1 MSLMHRLLSWLACAG
16 LGRGYLISL
25 IVVSGIAATL
35 ALSVSIRH
43 QESDHIRR
51 TVDGEA
57 EAVSRAIQSAVLW
70 HVQSLLRIARR
81 WEVRKPSMIEWQE
94 DARMMLEHSYGFET
108 IDWVNSSYSTEWSVY
123 TGGQKT
129 IDVASA
135 FDEPRENALKKARQ
149 SQTPIVSRAID
160 LPRSGTAVLIYVPLF
175 TGTERGTFDG
185 FIAAVLN
192 LSSTMT
198 EILDVN
204 LLRRYDLEI
213 LEGDKP
219 IYTKPGAH
227 DTLNNKWA
235 QEAELKLYGVVWHG
249 SLWKIRLWPTDA
261 WLNEMRSFLD
271 EITLVIGF
279 VLTALLALLSYFFQ
293 LARERARQLETTNAK
308 LQQEVTQ
315 REHAQAAL
323 ADFTAMIVHD
333 LRSPLSNVINI
344 LEMTRE
350 GLFGSLHSEQ
360 DTWLG
365 KAENTTR
372 NSVDLISDFLD
383 MSRLESG
390 RIGLVKETVDLR
402 RFLKASLE
410 SYSLAAQEKSIQ
422 LNDEIDDSL
431 PPVEADARRLDQVLS
446 NLLSNALKFTPNGG
460 EIVVGAACSH
470 EQIQI
475 WVRDT
480 GPGIPPDEIGQIFEK
495 YKQTKNGVRS
505 EQKGTGLGLVICKM
519 IVDAHG
525 GAIWAESNGGA
536 TFKFTLPRR

>member
-1 MSLMHRLLSWLACAG
+1 
-16 LGRGYLISL
+16 
-25 IVVSGIAATL
+25 
-35 ALSVSIRH
+35 
-43 QESDHIRR
+43 
-51 TVDGEA
+51 
-57 EAVSRAIQSAVLW
+57 
-70 HVQSLLRIARR
+70 
-81 WEVRKPSMIEWQE
+81 MIEWQE

-213 LEGDKP
+213 LEGNKP

-227 DTLNNKWA
+227 DTLNKKWA

-293 LARERARQLETTNAK
+293 LARERAARNHRSVQGELMHILETA
-308 LQQEVTQ
+308 LEE
-315 REHAQAAL
+315 RPFRAQ
-323 ADFTAMIVHD
+323 D
-333 LRSPLSNVINI
+333 
-344 LEMTRE
+344 
-350 GLFGSLHSEQ
+350 
-360 DTWLG
+360 
-365 KAENTTR
+365 
-372 NSVDLISDFLD
+372 
-383 MSRLESG
+383 
-390 RIGLVKETVDLR
+390 LVKR
-402 RFLKASLE
+402 
-410 SYSLAAQEKSIQ
+410 IQ
-422 LNDEIDDSL
+422 ALGL
-431 PPVEADARRLDQVLS
+431 QTEADGTAAIRR
-446 NLLSNALKFTPNGG
+446 G
-460 EIVVGAACSH
+460 
-470 EQIQI
+470 
-475 WVRDT
+475 RD
-480 GPGIPPDEIGQIFEK
+480 
-495 YKQTKNGVRS
+495 
-505 EQKGTGLGLVICKM
+505 
-519 IVDAHG
+519 
-525 GAIWAESNGGA
+525 
-536 TFKFTLPRR
+536 RR